1 MDKYETLPFTVAPLG
16 YLETS
21 DQWTK
26 EKPYYISGPLP
37 PEMEA
42 KRSNIRY
49 KDGLTKFYNLRG
61 HEHTL
66 NMDEHGIEIHRV
78 PSKVPVSLDFK
89 AQDNT
94 AAYMEETGKWLKDKF
109 NAKAVLCY
117 AYRYRTT
124 DHSDEIMAH
133 EHDIGSKLK
142 PDSATGHPHTD
153 HTLGGGPRRVRRHMT
168 SEEADEYLDP
178 TRYRI
183 RIMTVWRPI
192 GYPVEDS
199 PLTFCDYRTVKP
211 TDLVASDRVS
221 EQYVGEINFVTQNE
235 DQRWFWIEHQTPDEV
250 SVFTS
255 YDTHPG
261 NGPKYCVHGS
271 FRNQEVSD
279 NATHRQSVEVRTIIV
294 TPIEASG

>member
-142 PDSATGHPHTD
+142 PDSATGHPHTGNVILRD
-153 HTLGGGPRRVRRHMT
+153 RVVPETDCDRSHARRRPTQGKTPYDVRRSRRV
-168 SEEADEYLDP
+168 SGPNALQ
-178 TRYRI
+178 
-183 RIMTVWRPI
+183 
-192 GYPVEDS
+192 DS
-199 PLTFCDYRTVKP
+199 HHD
-211 TDLVASDRVS
+211 
-221 EQYVGEINFVTQNE
+221 
-235 DQRWFWIEHQTPDEV
+235 
-250 SVFTS
+250 
-255 YDTHPG
+255 
-261 NGPKYCVHGS
+261 
-271 FRNQEVSD
+271 
-279 NATHRQSVEVRTIIV
+279 VRMKV
-294 TPIEASG
+294 